1 MFGKVLRI
9 LGDSNDKALKGYWSL
24 VDEIN
29 AHEAEFLELSDEELA
44 AKTQEFQD
52 YLEGDGE
59 LNDVLEEAF
68 AVVREA
74 SRRSLGMRHF
84 DVQLVG
90 GMVLHEGKIAEMKT
104 GEGKT
109 LVATLPAYLNAL
121 TGDGVHVVTVN
132 DYLSRRD
139 AQWMG
144 PIYHLLG
151 LKVGILQ
158 HDGSYLFDPNAE
170 AENPTYKSLT
180 ACSRP
185 DAYAADITYGTNNE
199 FGFDYLRDNM
209 VADPVQRVQ
218 RDHSYGIVDEID
230 NILVDEARTPL
241 IISGQAKQG
250 SDQYQTVAQIAP
262 RLHEPD
268 DYAIEEKHKVVTL
281 TEAGIS
287 RVEKA
292 LGVGNLYDPANY
304 QLVRYVENA
313 LKAQVFYQKD
323 VQYVVNDGEVILVDE
338 FTGRL
343 MSGRRLAD
351 GLHQAIEAKE
361 GLKVQQETITY
372 ATITLQNYFRMY
384 PKLSGMTGT
393 AATEAEEFW
402 KIYTLDVVTIPTN
415 MPMLRKDEPDLIY
428 STEAGKIKAVA
439 EEIEEQQAAG
449 RPVLVGT
456 VSIEKSELLS
466 DVLRKRGV
474 AHEVLN
480 AKNHEREATIIAQA
494 GRPGAVTVAT
504 NMAGRGTDIVLGGN
518 SQGLNMPKEEW
529 ERDHQRVIELGGL
542 YIIGTERHEARR
554 IDNQLRG
561 RAGRQ
566 GDPGETRF
574 FISLED
580 ELIRRFGGDRIKGVM
595 EWAGMDEDTPL
606 ENRFISK
613 AVENAQVRVEAF
625 HFDMRKHLV
634 EYDDVINRQR
644 EVIYDERL
652 KVLSGAD
659 LKTNIQE
666 MIHSV
671 LDLVMSTYLPH
682 ERDEWNVTALL
693 ADLGTI
699 FVLPP
704 ELTEENIANMERE
717 DLSDGLHKYADEYYE
732 QREQGMGSE
741 VARMVERLVMLRV
754 IDSLWVQHL
763 TAIESLR
770 QGIGLHAAGQRDPL
784 IMYKK
789 ESHEYFDELLSRIQ
803 HDVAHTIYRVT
814 LTRKND
820 QQQHQHEQGTRQPT
834 GVAAATVGRET
845 PITAVGD
852 QHRGRTEQ
860 AVAKKIG
867 RNDPCHCGSGKKYKK
882 CHGMGA

>member
-44 AKTQEFQD
+44 AKTQEFKG

-59 LNDVLEEAF
+59 LSDVLEEAF

-121 TGDGVHVVTVN
+121 TGDSVHVVTVN
-132 DYLSRRD
+132 DYLARRD

-144 PIYHLLG
+144 PVYHLLG

-158 HDGSYLFDPNAE
+158 HDGSYLFDPSAE

-180 ACSRP
+180 ACSRQ
-185 DAYAADITYGTNNE
+185 DAYAAEITYGTNNE

-218 RDHSYGIVDEID
+218 RDHSYAIVDEID

-262 RLHEPD
+262 RLQEPD

-281 TEAGIS
+281 TETGIS

-304 QLVRYVENA
+304 QLVRFVENA

-361 GLKVQQETITY
+361 GLKIQQETVTY

-428 STEAGKIKAVA
+428 STETGKIKAVA

-474 AHEVLN
+474 SHEVLN

-518 SQGLNMPKEEW
+518 YQGLNMVKDEW

-595 EWAGMDEDTPL
+595 EWAGMDEETPL

-613 AVENAQVRVEAF
+613 AVENAQVRVEAY

-671 LDLVMSTYLPH
+671 LDLVMSTYLPN
-682 ERDEWNVTALL
+682 EREEWNVTALL

-699 FVLPP
+699 FALPP
-704 ELTEENIANMERE
+704 ELTEENIANMDRE

-732 QREQGMGSE
+732 QREQEMGSE

-763 TAIESLR
+763 TAMENLR

-784 IMYKK
+784 MMYKK

-820 QQQHQHEQGTRQPT
+820 QHQREQGTRQPT
-834 GVAAATVGRET
+834 GVAAAAISRET